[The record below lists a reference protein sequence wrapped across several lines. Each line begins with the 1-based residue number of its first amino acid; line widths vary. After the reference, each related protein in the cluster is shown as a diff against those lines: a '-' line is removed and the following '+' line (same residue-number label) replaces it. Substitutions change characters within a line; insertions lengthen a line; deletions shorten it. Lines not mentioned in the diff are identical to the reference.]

1 MSARET
7 RTAGVLG
14 ELQNLAMAMEA
25 NKDQLPDL
33 EALRLKF
40 AGIVTQSLD
49 IRQQQVAFQASKQ
62 ESSKQLQK
70 LLTQGKSMAD
80 VLRTAVKNHFG
91 SREEKIVEFG
101 LQPFRGRKVK
111 AAAPTPT
118 TPTTPTTSPAST
130 TPPAHTT
137 PTASTTPPVPAGP
150 ETPAK

>member
-7 RTAGVLG
+7 RNAGVLG
-14 ELQNLAMAMEA
+14 DLQNLAMTMEA

-40 AGIVTQSLD
+40 AGIVTQSLET
-49 IRQQQVAFQASKQ
+49 RKQQVAFQASKQ
-62 ESSKQLQK
+62 ASSKQLQK
-70 LLTQGKSMAD
+70 LLTEGKSMAD

-101 LQPFRGRKVK
+101 VQPFRGRKVK
-111 AAAPTPT
+111 AAATTPT
-118 TPTTPTTSPAST
+118 TPTTPTISPAST

-137 PTASTTPPVPAGP
+137 PPVPAGP
-150 ETPAK
+150 EAPAK

>member
-7 RTAGVLG
+7 RNAGVLG
-14 ELQNLAMAMEA
+14 DLQNLSMTMEA
-25 NKDQLPDL
+25 NKDQLPEL

-40 AGIVTQSLD
+40 AGIVTQSLET
-49 IRQQQVAFQASKQ
+49 RKQQVAFQASKQ

-70 LLTQGKSMAD
+70 LLTEGKSMAD

-101 LQPFRGRKVK
+101 VQPFRGRKVK

-130 TPPAHTT
+130 TATAH
-137 PTASTTPPVPAGP
+137 TTPPVPAGP

>member
-14 ELQNLAMAMEA
+14 DLQNLSLTMEA

-33 EALRLKF
+33 EPLRLKF

-70 LLTQGKSMAD
+70 LLTEGKSMAN

-91 SREEKIVEFG
+91 SRQEKIVEFG

-111 AAAPTPT
+111 TAPGTPTPT
-118 TPTTPTTSPAST
+118 TPA
-130 TPPAHTT
+130 
-137 PTASTTPPVPAGP
+137 VPAGP
-150 ETPAK
+150 VTPAT

>member
-7 RTAGVLG
+7 RNAGVLG
-14 ELQNLAMAMEA
+14 DLQNLSMTMEA

-33 EALRLKF
+33 EPFRLKF
-40 AGIVTQSLD
+40 AAIVAQSLD
-49 IRQQQVAFQASKQ
+49 ARKQQVAFQASKQ
-62 ESSKQLQK
+62 ESSKLFQK
-70 LLTQGKSMAD
+70 LLTDGKSMAD
-80 VLRTAVKNHFG
+80 VIRTAVKNHYG

-118 TPTTPTTSPAST
+118 TPTTPTTSPTAP
-130 TPPAHTT
+130 TPPAHTI
-137 PTASTTPPVPAGP
+137 PPVPAGP

>member
-14 ELQNLAMAMEA
+14 ELQNLSIAMEA
-25 NKDQLPDL
+25 NKDQLQDL
-33 EALRLKF
+33 EPLRLKF
-40 AGIVTQSLD
+40 AGIVTQTLD

-62 ESSKQLQK
+62 ASSKQLQK
-70 LLTQGKSMAD
+70 LLTEGKSMAD

-101 LQPFRGRKVK
+101 LQPFRGRKAK

-118 TPTTPTTSPAST
+118 TPTTPI
-130 TPPAHTT
+130 TT
-137 PTASTTPPVPAGP
+137 PTHTIPPVPAGP